1 MKVKKIWM
9 SRESKEKS
17 HFRGSMMGR
26 ILGIAVLMLL
36 FICGGMAMIFCLN
49 LPREIASLILCL
61 GTTAAGV
68 YLALR
73 AGRRSVRDVMVF
85 FLTEDDRL
93 FVMDARSL
101 GSRGGTAIGYFED
114 MGEIRKFL
122 RRLAEK
128 PYLPA
133 GAGEILKVERIRE
146 NGSYCTV
153 ICQMR
158 LPGRQVTRHT
168 FFLVHGYEEE
178 DLLVWQLQRRKDW
191 ESSMGTENRR
201 NQTGVAVSTLLGIC
215 CSGICVLS
223 HPEVQQLP
231 TDLYAPFLAG
241 AFFAFFMAVYFGIRY
256 RRGES

>member
-1 MKVKKIWM
+1 MKIRKIWM
-9 SRESKEKS
+9 SADTGRKS
-17 HFRGSMMGR
+17 HFRGYVTGS

-36 FICGGMAMIFCLN
+36 IICGGMAIIFCLK

-73 AGRRSVRDVMVF
+73 VGRRSVRDAMVF

-93 FVMDARSL
+93 FAMDVRSL
-101 GSRGGTAIGYFED
+101 GSCGGTAIGYFED
-114 MGEIRKFL
+114 IGEIQKFL

-146 NGSYCTV
+146 NGSYCAV

-158 LPGRQVTRHT
+158 LPGRPVTRNT

-178 DLLVWQLQRRKDW
+178 DLLVWQLQRRKTW
-191 ESSMGTENRR
+191 ETSMGTESRR
-201 NQTGVAVSTLLGIC
+201 NQTGMAVSVILGIC
-215 CSGICVLS
+215 CSGVCVLS
-223 HPEVQQLP
+223 HPEVQKLP

-241 AFFAFFMAVYFGIRY
+241 AFLTFFLAVYFGIRY

>member
-1 MKVKKIWM
+1 MKIRKIWM
-9 SRESKEKS
+9 SADTGRKS
-17 HFRGSMMGR
+17 HFRGYVTGS

-49 LPREIASLILCL
+49 LPREIALLILCL

-73 AGRRSVRDVMVF
+73 VGRRSVRDAMVF

-93 FVMDARSL
+93 FAMDVRSL
-101 GSRGGTAIGYFED
+101 GNCGGTAIGYFED
-114 MGEIRKFL
+114 IGEIQKFL

-146 NGSYCTV
+146 NGSYCAV

-158 LPGRQVTRHT
+158 LPGRPVTRNT

-178 DLLVWQLQRRKDW
+178 DLLVWQLQRRKTW
-191 ESSMGTENRR
+191 ETSMGTESRR
-201 NQTGVAVSTLLGIC
+201 NQTGMAVSVILGIC
-215 CSGICVLS
+215 CSGVCVLS
-223 HPEVQQLP
+223 HPEVQKLP

-241 AFFAFFMAVYFGIRY
+241 AFLTFFLAVYFGIRY